1 VGLQPRFSCLIARSA
16 LASHFKPISDN
27 ESGTMPRRTQRET
40 SGKTTIRVVGI
51 SGSLRDTSYTT
62 LALRI
67 ALEGAAES
75 AADTKLLSLRDYD
88 LGFAGEDGDSDTA
101 GLLRLKNE
109 VRQAQ
114 GILLGT
120 PEYHGSFSGVL
131 KNALDLMGFEEFEGK
146 MIGLVGVSAGRLG
159 AFDALNSLRN
169 VGRALHAWVV
179 PEQVSIPEACKVFDD
194 RGHLT
199 DAVLDQRLRFMGARV
214 AEFAR
219 LHECGRAREFVEWWE
234 GAMENPGG

>member
-1 VGLQPRFSCLIARSA
+1 MKTARRLEA
-16 LASHFKPISDN
+16 VAYASGSEPA
-27 ESGTMPRRTQRET
+27 EPE
-40 SGKTTIRVVGI
+40 IRVVAI
-51 SGSLRDTSYTT
+51 SGSLRVSSYTT
-62 LALRI
+62 MALRI
-67 ALEGAAES
+67 ALEGAAEMAS
-75 AADTKLLSLRDYD
+75 RTCLLNLREFD
-88 LGFAGEDGDSDTA
+88 LEFAGLDCSPSPGI
-101 GLLRLKNE
+101 LRLKQQ
-109 VRQAQ
+109 VRQAH

-159 AFDALNSLRN
+159 AFDALNTLRN

-179 PEQVSIPEACKVFDD
+179 PEQVSIPEATKVFDGGELND
-194 RGHLT
+194 PAL
-199 DAVLDQRLRFMGARV
+199 AQRLRHLGSRV

-219 LHECGRAREFVEWWE
+219 LHECGRAREFVESWE

>member
-1 VGLQPRFSCLIARSA
+1 MPWRKQNPVPRC
-16 LASHFKPISDN
+16 N
-27 ESGTMPRRTQRET
+27 N
-40 SGKTTIRVVGI
+40 IRVVGI
-51 SGSLRDTSYTT
+51 SGSLRDNSYTT
-62 LALRI
+62 LSLRV
-67 ALEGAAES
+67 ALEGAAD
-75 AADTKLLSLRDYD
+75 AGADTKLLDLREYKLD
-88 LGFAGEDGDSDTA
+88 FAGLREGA
-101 GLLRLKNE
+101 GQHGLGELKNE
-109 VRQAQ
+109 VKQAH

-179 PEQVSIPEACKVFDD
+179 PEQVSIPEVSKVFDD
-194 RGHLT
+194 LGRLS
-199 DAVLDQRLRFMGARV
+199 DPDLEERLRSVGGRV

-219 LHECGRAREFVEWWE
+219 LHECGRAREFVESWE